1 MQVCLRIHICTNQ
14 GWWSLKMDNFDQTA
28 VSMMTAIEFSFDRTN
43 VSNLHEQAKYL
54 PTDWALI
61 NSGREQG
68 PIAYFQKEHNWEL
81 FVWCFNHWLKLALKN
96 ILKDLISLEFTN
108 ESLMFLYCLYHKWL
122 KKLQKLKY
130 LSNVLKD
137 GFLMYVD
144 AVVAQ
149 STGTC

>member
-1 MQVCLRIHICTNQ
+1 MLQPLIKVGFKKHFER
-14 GWWSLKMDNFDQTA
+14 F
-28 VSMMTAIEFSFDRTN
+28 
-43 VSNLHEQAKYL
+43 NL
-54 PTDWALI
+54 
-61 NSGREQG
+61 SG
-68 PIAYFQKEHNWEL
+68 I
-81 FVWCFNHWLKLALKN
+81 
-96 ILKDLISLEFTN
+96 TN